1 MVVPRRIMHRYCISH
16 FRHHV
21 LDILS
26 IYLQRLFST
35 LDINRYRAYVNDPA
49 RDYMSFPTVLNSRL
63 LRKNW
68 VSDLGIDRCDAY
80 RLGVCW
86 SSISRLRALLQFSAD
101 LADGPLQTRL
111 RDKTGA
117 RRYQYRE

>member
-1 MVVPRRIMHRYCISH
+1 MHRYCISH

-49 RDYMSFPTVLNSRL
+49 RDYMSFLTVLNSRL

-80 RLGVCW
+80 RLSVCW
-86 SSISRLRALLQFSAD
+86 SSISRLRALFDFQLI
-101 LADGPLQTRL
+101 
-111 RDKTGA
+111 
-117 RRYQYRE
+117 